1 MKISHLTRKLILYL
15 LFFSILFSS
24 IYIYLEQ
31 KSEYDKKFNKLNES
45 FNQVENR
52 ILSQLSFSVWALD
65 DDLLTIQLENILKL
79 PGVVYVEI
87 KDIDGE
93 FIQKIGQKEIKSYKN
108 KSFDLIYNKKGITR
122 VIGTF
127 NMQISFE
134 KIDEEFLND
143 LIDIVLKEVLRFFLL

>member
-134 KIDEEFLND
+134 TVRDMFT
-143 LIDIVLKEVLRFFLL
+143 